1 MVNWESVRY
10 FVALADTG
18 TLSGAARMLNVEH
31 ATIAR
36 RVAALESET
45 SLKLVD
51 RRGGRRFLLTEDGGE
66 RIAAIARKMQDEAQ
80 AISRLGAV
88 RDTGIS
94 ATVTLTAPPS
104 YAVARLARPLAA
116 ISAQYPGIH
125 MRVMGE
131 ARFSSL
137 NRREADIA
145 IRLTRPTTG
154 DLTIRRLGEEAF
166 RPYASRHYLARTRP
180 EEWHFIAYDE
190 SLEDAP
196 QQAYLLALAGT
207 RPIALRANTLEM
219 QLALVSENAGIA
231 MLPDFMAE
239 TQEHLVPALPDHAP
253 LLREVW
259 MVVHSDMKA
268 VPALRAVMAE
278 IAGAP
283 PNHPMPI

>member
-10 FVALADTG
+10 FVALADSG

-51 RRGGRRFLLTEDGGE
+51 RRGRRFLLTEDGE
-66 RIAAIARKMQDEAQ
+66 RIAEIARKMQDEAQ

-125 MRVMGE
+125 MRVIGE

-180 EEWHFIAYDE
+180 EEWQFIAYDE

-278 IAGAP
+278 IAGAL
-283 PNHPMPI
+283 NHPMPI